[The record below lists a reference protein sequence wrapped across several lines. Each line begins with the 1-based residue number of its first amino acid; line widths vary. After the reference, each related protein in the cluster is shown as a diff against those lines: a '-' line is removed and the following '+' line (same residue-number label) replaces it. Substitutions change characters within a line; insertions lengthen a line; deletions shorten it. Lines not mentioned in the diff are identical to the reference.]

1 MIQQQQQKLE
11 NKYKIKRLYYIPK
24 EKERAGEEKCPDRR
38 RTPIDWRTQTTLVLT
53 WLLKRERERE
63 REAVDARAG
72 AWWWPGMAGQEI

>member
-53 WLLKRERERE
+53 RLLKRERERE
-63 REAVDARAG
+63 RERHARG
-72 AWWWPGMAGQEI
+72 